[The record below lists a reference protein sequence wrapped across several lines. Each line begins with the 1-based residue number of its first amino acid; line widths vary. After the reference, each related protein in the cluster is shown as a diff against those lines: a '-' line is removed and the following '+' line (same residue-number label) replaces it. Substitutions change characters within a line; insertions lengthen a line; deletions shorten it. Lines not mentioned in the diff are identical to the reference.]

1 MTGRDDCAEDN
12 LRYFYRRHQKTLTN
26 RRLSMAKSY
35 FAILEVT
42 SNATPDEIH
51 SAYRRLAKAYHPDHY
66 EGGGEPF
73 RRIQEAY
80 AILADPVKRRAY
92 EKTLSDIRV
101 RRPSAIRP
109 TPAPEPLIPEPGPV
123 DMGSISPIRSFE
135 TFSPSFN
142 EIFNWLRNNFSTVEP
157 RKSGRVQNLT
167 LEVPLTREQARRGGN
182 VRVMVPARSTCP
194 TCGGFGRIGRYDC
207 HRCAGE
213 GAISGEVPVSVSF
226 PPGLSRDH
234 TVIIP
239 LDRMGIS
246 NLSCIVQ
253 FRPRDTL

>member
-1 MTGRDDCAEDN
+1 
-12 LRYFYRRHQKTLTN
+12 
-26 RRLSMAKSY
+26 MAKSF

-51 SAYRRLAKAYHPDHY
+51 SAYRRLAKEYHPDLY

-73 RRIQEAY
+73 RQIQEAY
-80 AILADPVKRRAY
+80 AILGDPVKRRAY
-92 EKTLSDIRV
+92 ERTLSNVRV
-101 RRPSAIRP
+101 RRPPAIRSNP
-109 TPAPEPLIPEPGPV
+109 EPEPLIPESGPV
-123 DMGSISPIRSFE
+123 DMGPISPIRSFE
-135 TFSPSFN
+135 TFSPSFD
-142 EIFNWLRNNFSTVEP
+142 EIFDWLWNNFSTVEP
-157 RKSGRVQNLT
+157 TKSGRVQHLI

-182 VRVMVPARSTCP
+182 ARVMVPARSTCP
-194 TCGGFGRIGRYDC
+194 TCRGDGYVGVYDC

-213 GAISGEVPVSVSF
+213 GAISGEVPISVSF

-234 TVIIP
+234 SVIIP

-246 NLSCIVQ
+246 NLNCIVQ